1 MIHFRFIRCAVAAVL
16 AGAALSAH
24 ALTLNLTGFANG
36 SLAGVAGTMPNGAG
50 PGIQAIPA
58 NGGTGAFVGSLAGPG
73 APTINPFYTY
83 CVELTQFF
91 NFGSPLAG
99 YSLMD
104 GVSYFNSNLPA
115 KPASGATIVERL
127 GKLFTHLG
135 GANLPTS
142 TNASAA
148 IQLAVWESVY
158 EGTSGLDVT
167 SDLLSINN
175 NSTAAGDARTL
186 ANSLLASA
194 AAVTNI
200 MYSIQVLKND
210 DKQDFLVIQR
220 IPEPGSLAL
229 AGLALVG
236 LAGVAGT
243 ARRRRG

>member
-1 MIHFRFIRCAVAAVL
+1 VAAVL

-50 PGIQAIPA
+50 PGTQAIPP
-58 NGGTGAFVGSLAGPG
+58 NGGTGAFAGSLAGPG

-83 CVELTQFF
+83 CVELTQYF
-91 NFGSPLAG
+91 NFGSPLPG

-104 GVSYFNSNLPA
+104 GVAYFNSNLPA

-135 GANLPTS
+135 GAKLPSS
-142 TNASAA
+142 TDQSAA

-167 SDLLSINN
+167 SGMLSIN
-175 NSTAAGDARTL
+175 NSTAAGNARTL

-210 DKQDFLVIQR
+210 NKQDFLVVQR